1 MIELRGVSFTYA
13 GEATPALKDLDLDVD
28 TGELVAVLGPSG
40 AGKSTLCALLAG
52 FVPHFFRGTLLGK
65 VHVAGMDVPGS
76 TLSEMSGLV
85 GSVFQNPF
93 NQVTG
98 ARYTV
103 YEEVGFGLENLGV
116 PRPEMIQ
123 RIERSLA
130 LSGLDGLADR
140 SPYALSGGQQQRL
153 AIASILALEPRLM
166 ILDEPT
172 SQLDPAGVRQIFEL
186 LRSLV
191 DSARTTVVLAEQ
203 RLEWVAQIADRCLV
217 LQAGQKVQEG
227 PPQEVLSDP
236 EVASWG
242 LAETR
247 FSRAAR
253 LASARG
259 LVDTRRALP
268 QSLEQAVQVF
278 R

>member
-52 FVPHFFRGTLLGK
+52 FVPHFFRGALLGK
-65 VHVAGMDVPGS
+65 VH
-76 TLSEMSGLV
+76 
-85 GSVFQNPF
+85 
-93 NQVTG
+93 
-98 ARYTV
+98 
-103 YEEVGFGLENLGV
+103 ENLGV
-116 PRPEMIQ
+116 PRLEMIH
-123 RIERSLA
+123 RIDRSLA

-203 RLEWVAQIADRCLV
+203 RLEWVAQVADRCLV
-217 LQAGQKVQEG
+217 LQAGQKVREG

-236 EVASWG
+236 EVAGWG

-259 LVDTRRALP
+259 LVDAHRPLP